1 MDRRKSLQTLILG
14 GAAATS
20 GLVFN
25 SCKTENGESV
35 DQDIAASSEKYFG
48 RTPAELERIEK
59 LNAEELFNAH
69 EMETIA
75 ALSVVIL
82 PPKEPHG
89 GPIEAEVPALVEFMG
104 KDIPEMA
111 PTLLGGLMWLDH
123 KSNTEFGTEFKSAT
137 LEQKK
142 QICDEICWHDTEKP
156 LSEQPLEIQFF
167 YTMRGLTVTGYY
179 TSKVGIADLGYKGNS
194 PNVWD
199 GVPQDVLDQH
209 GVAYD
214 PEWIAKCVD
223 QSQRNVMAEWDDE
236 GNLLT

>member
-14 GAAATS
+14 GAAAGS
-20 GLVFN
+20 GLIFN
-25 SCKTENGESV
+25 SCKTENGETI
-35 DQDIAASSEKYFG
+35 DEAIAESSEKYFG
-48 RTPAELERIEK
+48 RTPKELERIEK
-59 LNAEELFNAH
+59 LNAEQLFNEH

-89 GPIEAEVPALVEFMG
+89 GPIEAEVPQLVEFMG
-104 KDIPEMA
+104 KDIPTMA

-123 KSNTEFGTEFKSAT
+123 KSNTEFGSEFKSAT

-142 QICDEICWHDTEKP
+142 QICDEICWHDTEIP
-156 LSEQPLEIQFF
+156 LDEQPLEIQFF
-167 YTMRGLTVTGYY
+167 YMMRGLTVTGYY
-179 TSKVGIADLGYKGNS
+179 TSKVGIADLGYKGNM

-214 PEWIAKCVD
+214 PAWIAKCID
-223 QSQRNVMAEWDDE
+223 QSTRGEIATWDDE

>member
-14 GAAATS
+14 GAAATT
-20 GLVFN
+20 GVVFN
-25 SCKTENGESV
+25 SCKTETIDEAVAESS
-35 DQDIAASSEKYFG
+35 AKYFG
-48 RTPAELERIEK
+48 RTPKELERLEK
-59 LNAEELFNAH
+59 LNAEQLFNEH
-69 EMETIA
+69 EMETIG

-104 KDIPEMA
+104 KDIPTMA

-142 QICDEICWHDTEKP
+142 QICDQICWHDMEIP
-156 LSEQPLEIQFF
+156 LDKQALEIQFF
-167 YTMRGLTVTGYY
+167 YMMRGLTVTGYY
-179 TSKVGIADLGYKGNS
+179 TSKVGIADLGYKGNQ

-199 GVPQDVLDQH
+199 GVPQDVLDKH

-214 PEWIAKCVD
+214 PVWIAKCID
-223 QSQRNVMAEWDDE
+223 QSTRGTIATWDDE

>member
-14 GAAATS
+14 GAAATT
-20 GLVFN
+20 GVVFN
-25 SCKTENGESV
+25 SCKTETIDEAVAESS
-35 DQDIAASSEKYFG
+35 AKYFG
-48 RTPAELERIEK
+48 RTPKELERLEK
-59 LNAEELFNAH
+59 LNTEQLFNEH
-69 EMETIA
+69 EMETIG

-104 KDIPEMA
+104 KDIPTMA

-142 QICDEICWHDTEKP
+142 QICDQICWHDMEIP
-156 LSEQPLEIQFF
+156 LDKQALEIQFF
-167 YTMRGLTVTGYY
+167 YMMRGLTVTGYY
-179 TSKVGIADLGYKGNS
+179 TSKVGIADLGYKGNQ

-199 GVPQDVLDQH
+199 GVPQDVLDKH

-214 PEWIAKCVD
+214 PEWIAKCID
-223 QSQRNVMAEWDDE
+223 QSTRGTIATWDDD